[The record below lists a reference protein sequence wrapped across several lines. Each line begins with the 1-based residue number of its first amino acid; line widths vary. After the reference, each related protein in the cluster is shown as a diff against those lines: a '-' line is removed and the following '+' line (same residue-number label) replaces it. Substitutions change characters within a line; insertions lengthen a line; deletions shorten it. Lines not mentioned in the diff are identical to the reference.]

1 MIILPFSGGPGVCAF
16 SVMRMSNPCPLSPG
30 VRRQPPRIPFAE
42 VRLAAAN
49 LRIGPYALDV
59 RVEAAVGLASP
70 PDLGL
75 LYFTCSIMV
84 SFMIVIVLY

>member
-1 MIILPFSGGPGVCAF
+1 
-16 SVMRMSNPCPLSPG
+16 MRVSNPYPLFPG
-30 VRRQPPRIPFAE
+30 VRRQPPRVPLAE

-49 LRIGPYALDV
+49 HCIGPSALDV

-84 SFMIVIVLY
+84 NIMIVSVLS